1 MKRTCLTLF
10 LALAMSL
17 ALLGAVFGPASAD
30 QKLPVRG
37 MVTLVDLG
45 SHQCLPCRMME
56 PILDELKDEYKGRA
70 AIVFLDVWEDR
81 TLAPQYGI
89 RAIPT
94 QVFYDKQG
102 REAFR
107 HEGFLSKEH
116 IEMVLAKLGV
126 EKPKA
131 TKK

>member
-1 MKRTCLTLF
+1 MKLFRSTLF
-10 LALAMSL
+10 MVLALSL
-17 ALLGAVFGPASAD
+17 ALLAADPGPASATE
-30 QKLPVRG
+30 KLPVKG

-45 SHQCLPCRMME
+45 ADKCIPCRMMA
-56 PILDELKDEYKGRA
+56 PILDELKTEYKGKA
-70 AIVFLDVWEDR
+70 AIVFLDVWKDR
-81 TLAPQYGI
+81 SLAAQYGI

-107 HEGFLSKEH
+107 HEGFLSKEN
-116 IEMVLAKLGV
+116 IELVLAKLGV

-131 TKK
+131 PAK

>member
-1 MKRTCLTLF
+1 MKRSCLTVS

-17 ALLGAVFGPASAD
+17 ALLGSVFGTASAD
-30 QKLPVRG
+30 QKLPVKG

-70 AIVFLDVWEDR
+70 AIVFLDVWQDR
-81 TLAPQYGI
+81 TLGPQYGI

-102 REAFR
+102 REVFR
-107 HEGFLSKEH
+107 HEGFLSKEN
-116 IEMVLAKLGV
+116 IELVLAKLGV
-126 EKPKA
+126 EKPESPKN
-131 TKK
+131 

>member
-1 MKRTCLTLF
+1 MKLF
-10 LALAMSL
+10 RVMLFMLLALSL
-17 ALLGAVFGPASAD
+17 LAAAPGPASATE
-30 QKLPVRG
+30 KLPVKG

-45 SHQCLPCRMME
+45 ADKCIPCRMMA
-56 PILDELKDEYKGRA
+56 PILDELKTEYKGKA
-70 AIVFLDVWEDR
+70 AIVFLDVWKDR
-81 TLAPQYGI
+81 SLAAQYGI

-107 HEGFLSKEH
+107 HEGFLSKEN
-116 IEMVLAKLGV
+116 IELVLAKLGV

-131 TKK
+131 PAK

>member
-1 MKRTCLTLF
+1 MKRICLTL
-10 LALAMSL
+10 LLLSGISV
-17 ALLGAVFGPASAD
+17 ALLGSGRGQALAGE
-30 QKLPVRG
+30 QLPVKG

-45 SHQCLPCRMME
+45 SHQCLPCRLMT
-56 PILDELKDEYKGRA
+56 PILDELKKKYKGRA

-81 TLAPQYGI
+81 SLAAQYGI

-102 REAFR
+102 REVFR
-107 HEGFLSKEH
+107 HEGFLSKEK

-126 EKPKA
+126 EKPLGK
-131 TKK
+131 

>member
-1 MKRTCLTLF
+1 MKRFHLTLF
-10 LALAMSL
+10 MVLALSL
-17 ALLGAVFGPASAD
+17 TLLAAASGPASATE
-30 QKLPVRG
+30 KLPVKG

-45 SHQCLPCRMME
+45 SHQCIPCRMME
-56 PILDELKDEYKGRA
+56 PILAELKEEYKGRA
-70 AIVFLDVWEDR
+70 AIVFLDVWKDR
-81 TLAPQYGI
+81 SLAPQYGI

-107 HEGFLSKEH
+107 HEGFLSKEN
-116 IEMVLAKLGV
+116 IELVLAKLGV

-131 TKK
+131 PAK